1 MRLRGEDHGGF
12 AGTALRWLTT
22 LHHLRL
28 SKVQGDGFDERME
41 GVVMG
46 RLKIAPPAAA
56 PPQNVAAKLTITAFT
71 DGQPMNIRAT
81 CDPLN
86 GLLLLA
92 AAVAQAVKAIQQQQ
106 LPGQA
111 QADPVDKPRQFLGP
125 RSE

>member
-1 MRLRGEDHGGF
+1 M
-12 AGTALRWLTT
+12 A
-22 LHHLRL
+22 
-28 SKVQGDGFDERME
+28 K
-41 GVVMG
+41 
-46 RLKIAPPAAA
+46 LKIATPPAAQVA
-56 PPQNVAAKLTITAFT
+56 PQNIAAQLTITAFT
-71 DGQPMNIRAT
+71 DGKPIDIRAT

-106 LPGQA
+106 LPSQT